1 MHRLGSARTGL
12 SFDSA
17 TAYPLGLGGRQV
29 DRKPDRRPELRLR
42 LSFSPMAFSDLPS
55 RTLYQGVDRAP
66 ARAFL
71 HAIGLTRE
79 DLDKPF
85 IGVSNCWSET
95 MPCNFGLRELA
106 APLKS
111 GIRGAG
117 ANPMEFNTIAISDG
131 ITMGTEGMKTS
142 LVSREVI
149 ADSIELVARGH
160 MFDALCCLCA
170 CDKTIPASA
179 IALARLDR
187 PGMLL
192 YGGSIMP
199 GTFRGRQVAV
209 GDVYEAIGA
218 AAAGKISDADLAEL
232 EAVAC
237 PGAGACGGQY
247 TANTMSMVMEVIG
260 LSPVGFNSIP
270 ATDPAKHRAA
280 EALGPVA
287 MNLLEQDLRP
297 SRILTRR
304 AFDNAIAAVAA
315 SGGSTNAV
323 LHLLALAREV
333 GVQLAI
339 DDIDR
344 ISRRTPLLCD
354 LKPGG
359 RFAAVEL
366 HKAGGIAVLTKR
378 LIEGG
383 FIDGDALTVTGRS
396 LGEESESAAET
407 SGQEVVATLSRPLR
421 AEGGLVILRG
431 NLAPEGAV
439 VKITQHTPVSHR
451 GPARVFNREEDAF
464 AAVYS
469 GRIKPG
475 DVVAIR
481 YEGPKGGPGMR
492 EMLDVTAVIVG
503 EGLGQSVAMVTD
515 GRFSGAT
522 RGLMVGHAAPE
533 AAVGGPLAALH
544 DGDIIHIDVP
554 SRTLEAEGV
563 DLAGRLS
570 DWAPPPPRYTSG
582 AFAKYIALVQS
593 ASEGADRKSVV

>member
-1 MHRLGSARTGL
+1 MPR
-12 SFDSA
+12 
-17 TAYPLGLGGRQV
+17 
-29 DRKPDRRPELRLR
+29 ELL
-42 LSFSPMAFSDLPS
+42 S
-55 RTLYQGVDRAP
+55 RTLYQGRDRAA
-66 ARAFL
+66 ARSFL
-71 HAIGLTRE
+71 HAIGLTNA
-79 DLDKPF
+79 DIDKPF
-85 IGVSNCWSET
+85 IGVSNAWTET
-95 MPCNFGLRELA
+95 MPCNFGLRDMA
-106 APLKS
+106 GPLKA
-111 GIRGAG
+111 GIRAAG

-149 ADSIELVARGH
+149 ADSIELVGRGH
-160 MFDALCCLCA
+160 MFDAMVALCA

-187 PGMLL
+187 PGLVL
-192 YGGSIMP
+192 YGGSIMA
-199 GTFRGRQVAV
+199 GLFRGRQVAV

-218 AAAGKISDADLAEL
+218 AAAGKITDADLAEL

-270 ATDPAKHRAA
+270 QTDPDKHRAA
-280 EALGPVA
+280 EAMGKVV
-287 MNLLEQDLRP
+287 MNALEEDLRP
-297 SRILTRR
+297 SRILTRA

-323 LHLLALAREV
+323 LHLLAMAREI
-333 GVQLAI
+333 GVDLAI

-366 HKAGGIAVLTKR
+366 HKAGGIALLTKR

-383 FIDGDALTVTGRS
+383 YIDGDALTVTGRS
-396 LGEESESAAET
+396 LGEECESVTET
-407 SGQEVVATLSRPLR
+407 AGQEVVAPLSKPLR
-421 AEGGLVILRG
+421 LEGGLVVLRG
-431 NLAPEGAV
+431 NLAPDGAV
-439 VKITQHTPVSHR
+439 VKITQHTTTSHR

-464 AAVYS
+464 AAVYA

-475 DVVAIR
+475 DTVVIR
-481 YEGPKGGPGMR
+481 YEGPRGGPGMR
-492 EMLDVTAVIVG
+492 EMLQVTAAIVG
-503 EGLGQSVAMVTD
+503 EGLGDSVAMVTD

-522 RGLMVGHAAPE
+522 QGLMVGHVAPE
-533 AAVGGPLAALH
+533 AAVGGPLAALQ
-544 DGDIIHIDVP
+544 DGDIIDIDVD
-554 SRTLEAEGV
+554 SRRLNVDGV
-563 DLAGRLS
+563 DIEARLKGWSPPEPHYRKGVLA
-570 DWAPPPPRYTSG
+570 RY
-582 AFAKYIALVQS
+582 ALLVGS
-593 ASEGADRKSVV
+593 ASEGAMLKP

>member
-1 MHRLGSARTGL
+1 MPPR
-12 SFDSA
+12 
-17 TAYPLGLGGRQV
+17 
-29 DRKPDRRPELRLR
+29 E
-42 LSFSPMAFSDLPS
+42 LPS
-55 RTLYQGVDRAP
+55 RTLYQGRDRAA
-66 ARAFL
+66 ARSFL
-71 HAIGLTRE
+71 HAIGLTNA
-79 DLDKPF
+79 DIDKPF
-85 IGVSNCWSET
+85 VGVSNVWTET
-95 MPCNFGLRELA
+95 MPCNFGLRDLA
-106 APLKS
+106 APLKA
-111 GIRGAG
+111 GIKAAG

-131 ITMGTEGMKTS
+131 ITMGSEGMKTS

-149 ADSIELVARGH
+149 ADGIELMGRGY
-160 MFDALCCLCA
+160 MFDAIVTLCA

-187 PGMLL
+187 PGVLL
-192 YGGSIMP
+192 YGGSIMA
-199 GTFRGRQVAV
+199 GMFRGKQVAV
-209 GDVYEAIGA
+209 GDVYEAVGA
-218 AAAGKISDADLAEL
+218 AAAGKITDADLAEL

-270 ATDPAKHRAA
+270 AMDPKKHPAA
-280 EALGPVA
+280 QTMGRVVMNAL
-287 MNLLEQDLRP
+287 EEDLRP

-323 LHLLALAREV
+323 LHLLALAREI
-333 GVQLAI
+333 GVELAI

-366 HKAGGIAVLTKR
+366 HRAGGIALLTRR

-396 LGEESESAAET
+396 LGEECESVTET
-407 SGQEVVATLSRPLR
+407 AGQEVVAPLSRPLR
-421 AEGGLVILRG
+421 AEGGLVVLRG

-439 VKITQHTPVSHR
+439 VKITAHTTTSHR

-464 AAVYS
+464 AAVYA

-475 DVVAIR
+475 DTVVIR

-492 EMLDVTAVIVG
+492 EMLVVTAAIVG
-503 EGLGQSVAMVTD
+503 EGLGDSVAMVTD

-522 RGLMVGHAAPE
+522 QGLMVGHVAPE
-533 AAVGGPLAALH
+533 AAVGGPLAALQ
-544 DGDIIHIDVP
+544 DGDIIDMDVD
-554 SRTLEAEGV
+554 SRRLNVEGV
-563 DLAGRLS
+563 DIEARLKNWSPPEPHYRKGVLA
-570 DWAPPPPRYTSG
+570 RY
-582 AFAKYIALVQS
+582 ALLVGS
-593 ASEGADRKSVV
+593 ASEGAMLKP